1 MLKKIAHLFKETWYL
16 IKKEKA
22 YFLAP
27 LILMVVVL
35 AVLIYQMGPAA
46 LIAFIYA
53 GV

>member
-1 MLKKIAHLFKETWYL
+1 MKHLFKESWHL

-27 LILMVVVL
+27 LVIMIVLL